1 MENEEFYPMPAFAM
15 LMVKDMAASRQWY
28 QTVVGFRAV
37 YEAPFII
44 HLRRERY
51 QDILLLPVGP
61 GTEITPSASIILNFN
76 TGETTIAAM
85 TETVRA
91 SGARYEGPI
100 ERPWN
105 VRELTVYD
113 PDGYMLRFTEP
124 LALNRKF
131 EDIMDEA
138 GKAMK

>member
-1 MENEEFYPMPAFAM
+1 MEEEFYPMPAFAS

-28 QTVVGFRAV
+28 HEVLGFRAV
-37 YEAPFII
+37 YEAPFIV

-51 QDILLLPVGP
+51 QDILLLPAQP
-61 GTEITPSASIILNFN
+61 GNEITPSASIILNFN
-76 TGETTIAAM
+76 AGQTTIAAIL
-85 TETVRA
+85 ETVRA
-91 SGARYEGPI
+91 GGARFEGPI

-113 PDGYMLRFTEP
+113 PDGYMLKFTEP
-124 LALNRKF
+124 LTTDRKF

-138 GKAMK
+138 SKAMQ